1 MLNWLCKWFHSDS
14 RALSDSCGP
23 KVKMS
28 LRFYYDLMSQPSRAL
43 YIIFKISNVQYQDCP
58 VALRKGEHLTE
69 EFKENINRFQRVP
82 CIIDDGYKL
91 AESIAILRYLSAKG
105 KIPEHLYPKYF
116 VEQARVDEFLEWHH
130 ITLRVTCS
138 LFFRTIWMDPLLTG
152 VRPSNEKIQHLTQ
165 HMEANLDI
173 VENVWLQKTDFLTG
187 QRLTAADIFAA
198 CEIEQIRLADY
209 DVRIKYPKIKAWLK
223 RVRAGCNPH
232 YDNAHQYVYKISG
245 TAPHAKL

>member
-1 MLNWLCKWFHSDS
+1 MSN
-14 RALSDSCGP
+14 SCGP

-28 LRFYYDLMSQPSRAL
+28 LRFYYDFMSQPSRAL
-43 YIIFKISNVQYQDCP
+43 FIIFKISNVQYQDFP

-69 EFKENINRFQRVP
+69 EFKQNVNRFQRLP

-138 LFFRTIWMDPLLTG
+138 LYFRTIWLDPLITG
-152 VRPSNEKIQHLTQ
+152 VRPSNEKIQNLTKL
-165 HMEANLDI
+165 MEDNLDI
-173 VENVWLQKTDFLTG
+173 IENVWLQKTDFLTG

-198 CEIEQIRLADY
+198 CEIEQTRLADY